1 MNRTDEPNC
10 RVTFCR
16 QRKIKSK
23 NRAANRSALAPSAH
37 LPQSPPPQ
45 HCLLPI
51 QSLPSP
57 CCCVLRL
64 LYPLPQRPNSFR
76 LLLPPQPHSLPSS
89 PGALCMQLLQPH
101 ASPNS
106 PDPDPDPD
114 PDPTQT
120 LNFPQTQTQT
130 QNPDSNPDPDSLHTI
145 GVIHPTARLLLPI
158 SELYRGVEIL
168 CLRQW

>member
-64 LYPLPQRPNSFR
+64 LP
-76 LLLPPQPHSLPSS
+76 
-89 PGALCMQLLQPH
+89 
-101 ASPNS
+101 
-106 PDPDPDPD
+106 
-114 PDPTQT
+114 
-120 LNFPQTQTQT
+120 
-130 QNPDSNPDPDSLHTI
+130 
-145 GVIHPTARLLLPI
+145 
-158 SELYRGVEIL
+158 
-168 CLRQW
+168 